1 MPKIWRSD
9 YMLADNGIYELLNG
23 IICMSP
29 RPSTFHQRILTR
41 LSIEIGKYLEN
52 QRPLETLVQ
61 N

>member
-1 MPKIWRSD
+1 
-9 YMLADNGIYELLNG
+9 MLADNGIYELLNG